1 MSGRVKRPGLDFKVP
16 MPQHIVLAM
25 LWMTA
30 MAGDKTEMRALLY
43 AFAALAADLWGWDE
57 HRLQEEMRGC
67 HKTMVESGGR
77 MTFWFTEQGLEFD
90 FSVPKPRD
98 AETSDEQS

>member
-1 MSGRVKRPGLDFKVP
+1 
-16 MPQHIVLAM
+16 M
-25 LWMTA
+25 LQPS
-30 MAGDKTEMRALLY
+30 
-43 AFAALAADLWGWDE
+43 ADLWGWDE
-57 HRLQEEMRGC
+57 HRLQNEIRGC

-98 AETSDEQS
+98 ADTSDEQA